1 MDESIALVEFSKHGR
16 RNFVE
21 TVAYAHIEVGLKIWF
36 PHRFPHQL
44 VGELALWSAV
54 GPYNVLL
61 GDAARPDLR
70 NLTCAA
76 GDVPAVARRM
86 NAILEALAAH
96 PKKRRAAEDR
106 RVDAP
111 AALELADAPFA
122 SRAFDVLMALADA
135 HREARD
141 DAILR
146 GLKTARTA
154 LAPHLN
160 PLQRRKLDTT
170 HSTMKATR
178 GLTSDGR

>member
-1 MDESIALVEFSKHGR
+1 MSSAGRWASRWRFARARAQSIATSVISAISKR
-16 RNFVE
+16 
-21 TVAYAHIEVGLKIWF
+21 L
-36 PHRFPHQL
+36 
-44 VGELALWSAV
+44 LALSKVDTSKSKRSKPAACSA
-54 GPYNVLL
+54 G
-61 GDAARPDLR
+61 
-70 NLTCAA
+70 
-76 GDVPAVARRM
+76 
-86 NAILEALAAH
+86 AAH

-178 GLTSDGR
+178 GLVSDGC